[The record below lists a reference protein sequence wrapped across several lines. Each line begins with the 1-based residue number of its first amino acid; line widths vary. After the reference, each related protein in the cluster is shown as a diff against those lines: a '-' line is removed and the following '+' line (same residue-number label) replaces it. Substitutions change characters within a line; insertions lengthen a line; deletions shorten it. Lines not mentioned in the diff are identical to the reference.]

1 MRGRRLT
8 LAPGTLRALSA
19 ESAEADDDEGE
30 AAEDRRCKQGRE
42 ALSRV
47 VALAVEASRR
57 PKPVHG
63 HWDID
68 ASPAQAIPSKFWT
81 QEGEDDSDDEDLVE
95 DSPSTPEFIREALD
109 AGFSV
114 DQLARAEKALAS
126 GNDASSEDR
135 LLPRS
140 IVTKLVQRKFAGAPW
155 KGPLPS
161 PRVSPPRTLG
171 DCVAKATVLSA
182 GAHGTQ
188 ASSHR
193 RPSLPVARYQGNSAV
208 SARGALASS
217 SRRPSSPARLP
228 LARYERNSKI
238 FETSN
243 LQYSDP
249 DFPPLSPASLP
260 VELTVCSASVATG
273 KADRA
278 TRTIEIGP
286 RKVFRPTQGLCAL
299 FRRTGTRKIKKT

>member
-1 MRGRRLT
+1 MSRCVVNIVNL
-8 LAPGTLRALSA
+8 LKPYPPYSQSA
-19 ESAEADDDEGE
+19 
-30 AAEDRRCKQGRE
+30 
-42 ALSRV
+42 V
-47 VALAVEASRR
+47 
-57 PKPVHG
+57 
-63 HWDID
+63 
-68 ASPAQAIPSKFWT
+68 
-81 QEGEDDSDDEDLVE
+81 
-95 DSPSTPEFIREALD
+95 
-109 AGFSV
+109 
-114 DQLARAEKALAS
+114 
-126 GNDASSEDR
+126 R

-140 IVTKLVQRKFAGAPW
+140 IVTKLVQRKFTGAPW
-155 KGPLPS
+155 QGPLPS

-171 DCVAKATVLSA
+171 DCVAKATLLSA

-193 RPSLPVARYQGNSAV
+193 RPSLPAARYQGNSAG

-228 LARYERNSKI
+228 LARDERNSKF

-249 DFPPLSPASLP
+249 DFPPLSPAGLP

-278 TRTIEIGP
+278 TRKIEIGP
-286 RKVFRPTQGLCAL
+286 GKVFRPTQGLCAL
-299 FRRTGTRKIKKT
+299 FRRIGTRKIKKPSIVAADAIYHAVIVIYRSDAVFRGRGS